1 MTSDDEQDGEQQDRR
16 KGVVRA
22 RSVDGPWRVAMRVG
36 HHDVQADEPA
46 ALGGED
52 TAPSPWGLLVASLAS
67 CTVITLRM
75 YAEHKGWD
83 VQGCEVGVV
92 LTAEGEREWS
102 VERTVALQ
110 GDLDD
115 DQRARLLDVC
125 ERTPV
130 TLALKHGLPIATHE
144 VPHPGSA

>member
-1 MTSDDEQDGEQQDRR
+1 MADDEQQGER

-22 RSVDGPWRVAMRVG
+22 RAVDGPWRVSMRVG
-36 HHDVQADEPA
+36 HHDLEADEPA
-46 ALGGED
+46 DLGGDD

-75 YAEHKGWD
+75 YAEHKDWD
-83 VQGCEVGVV
+83 LAGCEVGVV
-92 LTAEGEREWS
+92 LTEVGERQWA
-102 VERTVALQ
+102 VDRTVALQ

-115 DQRARLLDVC
+115 AQRERLLDVC

-130 TLALKHGLPIATHE
+130 TLALKHGLPIATRQ
-144 VPHPGSA
+144 VAHPGAS